1 MCYHLRALGALL
13 FMEEIAEEIAWR
25 EGSRNSL
32 QSAAMTAIYD
42 ELTYIGM
49 GEPVNVEEIVSSLL
63 EKDYEDCDYFV
74 KAAAVYAIKY
84 REEAIEKY
92 SAHMVKWTFDRLNR
106 LEQAILLLAYVHFY
120 AIEKDI
126 SKKVVISVAVR
137 LAKNYLGKDDYKF
150 VNGILD
156 NVLVRE

>member
-1 MCYHLRALGALL
+1 
-13 FMEEIAEEIAWR
+13 MEEIAQEIAWK

-42 ELTYIGM
+42 ELTYIAM
-49 GEPVNVEEIVSSLL
+49 DEPVNVEEIVSSLL
-63 EKDYEDCDYFV
+63 DKDFAHCDNFV
-74 KAAAVYAIKY
+74 KAAAIYAIKY
-84 REEAIEKY
+84 HDEAIAKY
-92 SAHMVKWTFDRLNR
+92 SDHMVKWTFDRLSR

-120 AIEKDI
+120 AIEKTI

-156 NVLVRE
+156 NVLVR

>member
-1 MCYHLRALGALL
+1 
-13 FMEEIAEEIAWR
+13 MEEIAEEIAWR

-63 EKDYEDCDYFV
+63 EKDFAECDYFV

-92 SAHMVKWTFDRLNR
+92 NAHMNKWTFDRLNR

-126 SKKVVISVAVR
+126 SKKVVISVAIR
-137 LAKNYLGKDDYKF
+137 LAKTYLEPRDYKF

>member
-1 MCYHLRALGALL
+1 
-13 FMEEIAEEIAWR
+13 MEEEVEDIAWR

-49 GEPVNVEEIVSSLL
+49 NEPVDVEGIVSSLL
-63 EKDYEDCDYFV
+63 EEPFEECDFFV
-74 KAAAVYAIKY
+74 KAAAIYAIKF
-84 REEAIEKY
+84 REEAIGKFN
-92 SAHMVKWTFDRLNR
+92 ARMNRWTFDRLNR

-137 LAKNYLGKDDYKF
+137 LAKTYLGKEDYKF

-156 NVLVRE
+156 KTLVRE

>member
-13 FMEEIAEEIAWR
+13 FMEESAEEIAWR

-63 EKDYEDCDYFV
+63 EKDFADCDYFV

-84 REEAIEKY
+84 RKEAIEKY
-92 SAHMVKWTFDRLNR
+92 NAHMNKWTFDRLNR

-120 AIEKDI
+120 AIEENI
-126 SKKVVISVAVR
+126 SKKVVISVAIR
-137 LAKNYLGKDDYKF
+137 LAKTYLEPRDYKF